1 MENTNN
7 ATSGNLF
14 PEIGSAFHFGWNVL
28 KAKFIPL
35 LLVII
40 VVILISGLGSALFHR
55 EAIGLGFLAM
65 LYGVFVSGPISF
77 GENWVFLKAVRNE
90 EFEVKDIFSV
100 FGPHYWETVLASLL
114 LTVII
119 VLGILLF
126 VVPGIIFACR
136 LAFVPYLVIDKNEKA
151 TDAISKSWEMTKGF
165 GWKLFAMGIFSFF
178 IGLGGII
185 LFIVGIFPAVIWIY
199 AAFAA
204 FYHAVDSKF
213 VRVIEV

>member
-7 ATSGNLF
+7 AASVNLF
-14 PEIGSAFHFGWNVL
+14 PEVGSAFNFGWNVL

-65 LYGVFVSGPISF
+65 VYGIFVSGPISF
-77 GENWVFLKAVRNE
+77 GESWVFLKAVRNE

-114 LTVII
+114 MTVII
-119 VLGILLF
+119 GIGFVLLI
-126 VVPGIIFACR
+126 VPGIIFACR
-136 LAFVPYLVIDKNEKA
+136 LAFVPYLVVDKSEKA
-151 TDAISKSWEMTKGF
+151 VDAISKSWEMTKGF
-165 GWKLFAMGIFSFF
+165 GWKIFGMGLLSILIAIGGFILLF
-178 IGLGGII
+178 
-185 LFIVGIFPAVIWIY
+185 VGILPAAMWIGS
-199 AAFAA
+199 AFAS
-204 FYHAVDSKF
+204 FYHAVDSKL